1 MNVPTMP
8 APPAHPRRPLALLGT
23 GAFFLAAVSL
33 AGFAARAPLAIVQ
46 FTPDTRSGADAR
58 DATQALVRFDRPMV
72 QFGDPRAPAPLD
84 VACRVAG
91 DGRWIDE
98 RTWVYEFKA
107 ALPSGL
113 RCSASTRKDLKALDG
128 AVMAAPQD
136 FVFESGGPVLI
147 GAVPGED
154 GEPVDSS
161 QVFLVLPDGAVDPVS
176 VREHAQCSIEGV
188 VESVAVKVLSTE
200 ERNRA
205 VAALGE
211 KSGYLAHLTN
221 PAAPWDGPR
230 KDRVKDI
237 LALSCARPLPAG
249 RGMNL
254 VWGRGIRSA
263 DGVVSR
269 SEQRL
274 RYRVREDFNATL
286 ACERINPRAD
296 CLPLG
301 GLRLQFSAPVMTA
314 RLARVRLVD
323 SATGRIYPAQLED
336 APTPAARETLV
347 FPGPFPAR
355 ARVRVELPAGLVDDA
370 GRPLVNAAKFPL
382 TVPLDDLP
390 PLAKFGASFGVL
402 ELKAAPALPLTL
414 RGLVEPHGP
423 MAKPVSSPA
432 AGTSARAKV
441 PGATTT
447 APPLAAWRVAATD
460 EVGIMAWLRRYEGAY
475 DTEVPLLT
483 TRDSRVALSIPRGDP
498 RDTEVI
504 GVPLPHAGLHIV
516 EVPSPRLGEQLLD
529 RPGKVWHVRAA
540 ALVTNLAVH
549 FKHGADSSL
558 AWVTALDTGTPV
570 PGAEVTIRNCLGGVM
585 WKGRTDANGLARIM
599 ERIPDFEG
607 DCNGL
612 WGLFVFARLGGDI
625 AFVRSTWDDGISP
638 WDFGLPYAGT
648 EPSSIRTHAVLDR
661 KLVRAGET
669 VHLKLF
675 RRQPTQQGFALPQQ
689 PAMFLRIQHLG
700 SGRQWRQP
708 LQFMGGGAHADFAVP
723 RDAPLGDYSVEA
735 GYNTG
740 KAEVFEDAGSFEVSE
755 FRLPA
760 MRARLQLPVTP
771 LVAVK
776 SVQADAMITYLAGG
790 GASGAPVTVRWRA
803 EPASVDMPG
812 FDEFDFSAV
821 EIAEGVRGLPADC
834 EDCGDDDS
842 ASPDAEVMVSTRPMA
857 LDTNGSLRT
866 TLELP
871 RAIETPQWLVAEMD
885 YPDANGQRLTVSAR
899 ERLWPAD
906 RLIGLR
912 TARSPRQGEAFP
924 VSAVV
929 LDLQGRPVAGAEVT
943 ITAYAR
949 TVYSWRKRLFGGFYG
964 YENQQEVKR
973 AGTVCT
979 ARTDG
984 AGRLRCMA
992 RLDIRDSVILEARTK
1007 DAAGRLVRATEMRWV
1022 AGSDAWWGGHDSE
1035 RMDIVPA
1042 QRRYAPGTRARLEAH
1057 LPFRSSTALVTVER
1071 EGVIDAWVM
1080 PLSADRP
1087 AFEVPMRAH
1096 YGPNA
1101 FISVLAVRGRVTAP
1115 APTAFVDLGKPTF
1128 RLGYTTLEIGT
1139 DANRLAVEVK
1149 ADAAVYPTRGKARVM
1164 VSAKRADGT
1173 PAAGAELAMVA
1184 VDDALLELAP
1194 NDTWD
1199 VGTALAGERELRVHT
1214 ATAALQV
1221 QGKRHYGRKALAAGG
1236 GGGRLPTRE
1245 LFDTLLLWRAQVP
1258 LDAAGEARLEV
1269 PLNDSLSSFTV
1280 AAIAHQGV
1288 DRFGLGKTQIRT
1300 HRDLMLFSGAPEAV
1314 REGDRVESTASLRNA
1329 ANRALV
1335 VTPTARVTGV
1345 DAAGT
1350 TTALTVPALAPMK
1363 LAAGEARE
1371 VVVAVDVPRGLRRLE
1386 WEWSASAPGVVADR
1400 VKTQGAVL
1408 PWPAEAGIL
1417 QAQLLRVDRVLAIP
1431 VAAPEGAM
1439 PGIGGVRV
1447 KLSPGLAGGLEG
1459 VRDYLLAYPFECLE
1473 QKTSRAVGLG
1483 DAARWEAAMRLLP
1496 VLLDD
1501 SGLARYWAYPDDG
1514 SVALTAQLLSISAA
1528 SQFAIPEGP
1537 RVRMLEALA
1546 EIAEGRRALPGVRY
1560 AGDQLRLR
1568 LQVVEA
1574 LARHGR
1580 ATPSMAA
1587 DLLQDPEAWP
1597 TGALLDALSIV
1608 QRVAVPEA
1616 AQWRARLGVML
1627 RNRLVYNG
1635 TRASFGAASEHMAWW
1650 LMDSP
1655 DETAARALLLLAQ
1668 EPGWSSELPKLAIG
1682 LIGRQQR
1689 GHWDTT
1695 VANAWGALAVR
1706 DFAARFEAVPV
1717 SGITAVTLGGLTRVD
1732 ATGRGMVELPW
1743 PARAGRSGQAVGKG
1757 AVTLGISHVGS
1768 GAPWAT
1774 VQSIAATPLA
1784 KPLVAGY
1791 RVTRE
1796 LAVEQAARPGKLTRG
1811 DILRVTLRIEAAQD
1825 MAWVAI
1831 SDPVPTG
1838 GLVLGGT
1845 ARSAAPLGSTST
1857 ADDTPTWVE
1866 RGQGWWRGYFDWLP
1880 AGKHTLE
1887 YRVRL
1892 NSAGRFQLP
1901 ATRVEAMYAPDVFG
1915 AAPNRALEVGAQ

>member
-1 MNVPTMP
+1 MDGPTTT
-8 APPAHPRRPLALLGT
+8 APCARPRRPLALLGT
-23 GAFFLAAVSL
+23 GALFLATVSL
-33 AGFAARAPLAIVQ
+33 AGLADRTPLSIVQ
-46 FTPDTRSGADAR
+46 FTPDTRAGADAR
-58 DATQALVRFDRPMV
+58 NATQAQVRFDRPMV
-72 QFGDPRAPAPLD
+72 QFGDPRAPAPLN
-84 VACRVAG
+84 VACKVAG

-113 RCSASTRKDLKALDG
+113 RCSASTRKDLKALDD
-128 AVMAAPQD
+128 AVMVAPQD

-147 GAVPGED
+147 GAVPGDD
-154 GEPVDSS
+154 GELIDGS
-161 QVFLVLPDGAVDPVS
+161 QVFLVLPDGTVDPAS
-176 VREHAQCSIEGV
+176 VREHAQCAIEGV
-188 VESVAVKVLSTE
+188 VEGVAVNLLSPV
-200 ERNRA
+200 ERDRA
-205 VAALGE
+205 IAALGE
-211 KSGYLAHLTN
+211 EGGYLARLTN

-230 KDRVKDI
+230 EDRIKDI

-249 RGMNL
+249 KSMSL
-254 VWGRGIRSA
+254 VWGRGIRSM
-263 DGVVSR
+263 DGVVYQ

-286 ACERINPRAD
+286 TCDRINPRAD

-301 GLRLQFSAPVMTA
+301 GLRLRFSAPVA
-314 RLARVRLVD
+314 ERRLAKARLVD
-323 SATGRIYPAQLED
+323 ANTGLAYPAQFEG
-336 APTPAARETLV
+336 APAQATREMLV
-347 FPGPFPAR
+347 FPGPFPAK
-355 ARVRVELPAGLVDDA
+355 ARMRVELPPGLVDDA
-370 GRPLVNAAKFPL
+370 GRPLANAAKFPL

-390 PLAKFGASFGVL
+390 PLAKFGARFGVL

-414 RGLVEPHGP
+414 RGLVEP
-423 MAKPVSSPA
+423 A
-432 AGTSARAKV
+432 ALLPQAVTSTSARPRVGTPTSGALA
-441 PGATTT
+441 ATT
-447 APPLAAWRVAATD
+447 PPLPAWRVAVTD
-460 EVGIMAWLRRYEGAY
+460 ELGIMAWLRRYEEAY
-475 DTEVPLLT
+475 DTGVPLLT
-483 TRDSRVALSIPRGDP
+483 ARDPRVALSIPRGDA
-498 RDTEVI
+498 RLTEVV

-516 EVPSPRLGEQLLD
+516 EVPSPRLGEQLSD
-529 RPGKVWHVRAA
+529 RRGNVWHVRTA

-549 FKHGADSSL
+549 FKQGADSSL
-558 AWVTALDTGTPV
+558 VWVTALDTAKPV
-570 PGAEVTIRNCLGGVM
+570 AGAEVTIRNCLGGVM
-585 WKGRTDANGLARIM
+585 WKGRTDGSGLARVKDRLP
-599 ERIPDFEG
+599 EAPG
-607 DCNGL
+607 NCNGL

-638 WDFGLPYAGT
+638 WDFGLPYADT
-648 EPSSIRTHAVLDR
+648 EPARVATHAVLDR

-689 PAMFLRIQHLG
+689 PATFLRVQHLG
-700 SGRQWRQP
+700 SGREWTQP
-708 LQFMGGGAHADFAVP
+708 LAFTDGNAAADFAVP
-723 RDAPLGDYSVEA
+723 GDAPLGDYRLEVGYKVGKSEA
-735 GYNTG
+735 T
-740 KAEVFEDAGSFEVSE
+740 EDAGAFEVSE

-760 MRARLQLPVTP
+760 MRARLQLPSTP
-771 LVAVK
+771 LIAVK
-776 SVQADAMITYLAGG
+776 SVQADAMVTYLAGG

-803 EPASVDMPG
+803 EPASVSMPG
-812 FDEFDFSAV
+812 YEEFNFSAS
-821 EIAEGVRGLPADC
+821 EIAEGVRGLSADC
-834 EDCGDDDS
+834 EDCGEDGSTTEDV
-842 ASPDAEVMVSTRPMA
+842 EVAVSTRPLA
-857 LDTNGSLRT
+857 LDVNGSLRT
-866 TLELP
+866 TLELT
-871 RAIETPQWLVAEMD
+871 RATEKPQWLVAEMD

-906 RLIGLR
+906 RVIGLR

-979 ARTDG
+979 ARTDV
-984 AGRLRCMA
+984 AGRLRCTSK
-992 RLDIRDSVILEARTK
+992 LDIRDSVILEARTK
-1007 DAAGRLVRATEMRWV
+1007 DTAGRTVRATEMRWL

-1035 RMDIVPA
+1035 RMDVVPA

-1057 LPFRSSTALVTVER
+1057 LPFQSSTALVTVER

-1080 PLSADRP
+1080 PLSAERP

-1101 FISVLAVRGRVTAP
+1101 FISVLAVRGRVSAP

-1128 RLGYTTLEIGT
+1128 RLGYTMLEIGT
-1139 DANRLAVEVK
+1139 DANRLAVDVK
-1149 ADAAVYPTRGKARVM
+1149 SDAAIYPTRGKARV
-1164 VSAKRADGT
+1164 VVTAKRADGT

-1199 VGTALAGERELRVHT
+1199 VAAVLTGERALRVHT

-1221 QGKRHYGRKALAAGG
+1221 QGKRHYGRKAMAAGG

-1245 LFDTLLLWRAQVP
+1245 LFDTLLLWRAKVP
-1258 LDAAGEARLEV
+1258 LDAAGQAHLEV

-1288 DRFGLGKTQIRT
+1288 DRFGLGKTQIKT

-1314 REGDRVESTASLRNA
+1314 REGDRVESTATLRNA
-1329 ANRALV
+1329 ANRTLL
-1335 VTPTARVTGV
+1335 VTPTARVVGV
-1345 DAAGT
+1345 DATGKR
-1350 TTALTVPALAPMK
+1350 TALMVPSLAAVK
-1363 LAAGEARE
+1363 LVAGEARE

-1386 WEWSASAPGVVADR
+1386 WEWSASSPGVPGDS

-1408 PWPAEAGIL
+1408 PWPAAAGVL
-1417 QAQLLRVDRVLAIP
+1417 QAQLVRVDRSLAIP
-1431 VAAPEGAM
+1431 VAAPKDAL
-1439 PGIGGVRV
+1439 PGVGGIRV
-1447 KLSPGLAGGLEG
+1447 QLSPSLVGGLEG
-1459 VRDYLLAYPFECLE
+1459 VRDYLRDYPFECLE

-1483 DAARWEAAMRLLP
+1483 DTARWEAAMRLLP

-1501 SGLARYWAYPDDG
+1501 SGLARYWAYPGEG

-1537 RVRMLEALA
+1537 RTRMLEALV
-1546 EIAEGRRALPGVRY
+1546 EIAEGRRVLPGTRY
-1560 AGDQLRLR
+1560 AGDNLLLR

-1580 ATPSMAA
+1580 ATPAMVA
-1587 DLLQDPEAWP
+1587 DLLRNPEAWP
-1597 TGALLDALSIV
+1597 TSALLDALSIV
-1608 QRVAVPEA
+1608 QRVAAPDA
-1616 AQWRARLGVML
+1616 APWRTRLGAML
-1627 RNRLVYNG
+1627 RNRLIYNG
-1635 TRASFGAASEHMAWW
+1635 TRASFGVASENMAWW

-1655 DETAARALLLLAQ
+1655 DETMARALLLLAQ
-1668 EPGWSSELPKLAIG
+1668 EPGWATDLPKLAIG

-1695 VANAWGALAVR
+1695 VANAWGAVAVR

-1717 SGITAVTLGGLTRVD
+1717 SGMTTATFAGRTRTD
-1732 ATGRGMVELPW
+1732 STARALIELPW
-1743 PARAGRSGQAVGKG
+1743 PEGVAKAASSKG
-1757 AVTLGISHVGS
+1757 TGTLGITHVGT

-1774 VQSIAATPLA
+1774 VQSVAAIPLA

-1791 RVTRE
+1791 RVSRE
-1796 LAVEQAARPGKLTRG
+1796 VTVEQAARPGKLTRG
-1811 DILRVTLRIEAAQD
+1811 DILRITLRIEAAQD

-1845 ARSAAPLGSTST
+1845 ARSAAPLGSTSA
-1857 ADDTPTWVE
+1857 ADNAPTWVE
-1866 RGQGWWRGYFDWLP
+1866 RGQGWWRGYFNWLP

-1915 AAPNRALEVGAQ
+1915 ATPNRALEVGAP

>member
-1 MNVPTMP
+1 MDVPTHVTP
-8 APPAHPRRPLALLGT
+8 HQRPRRPFALLAT
-23 GAFFLAAVSL
+23 GVLFLATVSL
-33 AGFAARAPLAIVQ
+33 AGLADRTPLSIVH
-46 FTPDTRSGADAR
+46 FTPDTRAGADAR

-84 VACRVAG
+84 VACKVDG
-91 DGRWIDE
+91 DGRWLDE

-113 RCSASTRKDLKALDG
+113 RCSASTRKGLQALDG
-128 AVMAAPQD
+128 AVLAAPQD
-136 FVFESGGPVLI
+136 FVFESGGPVLV
-147 GAVPGED
+147 AAAPGED
-154 GEPVDSS
+154 GESIDSA
-161 QVFLVLPDGAVDPVS
+161 QVFLVLPEGAVDPAS
-176 VREHAQCSIEGV
+176 VREHAQCAVEGV
-188 VESVAVKVLSTE
+188 VEGVAVNLLSPA
-200 ERNRA
+200 ERDRA
-205 VAALGE
+205 IAALGADA
-211 KSGYLAHLTN
+211 GGLARLTN

-230 KDRVKDI
+230 EDRVKDI

-249 RGMNL
+249 KVVSL

-263 DGVVSR
+263 DGVVR
-269 SEQRL
+269 QSEQRL

-286 ACERINPRAD
+286 TCDRINPRAD

-301 GLRLQFSAPVMTA
+301 GLRLGFSAPVA
-314 RLARVRLVD
+314 ESRLAKVRLVD
-323 SATGRIYPAQLED
+323 ATTGRVYPAQFEGAPAD
-336 APTPAARETLV
+336 ATRETLV
-347 FPGPFPAR
+347 FPGPFPAKTR
-355 ARVRVELPAGLVDDA
+355 LRVELPAGLVDDA

-382 TVPLDDLP
+382 MVPLDELP
-390 PLAKFGASFGVL
+390 PLAKFGARFGVL

-414 RGLVEPHGP
+414 RGLVEP
-423 MAKPVSSPA
+423 A
-432 AGTSARAKV
+432 AGAAPAQT
-441 PGATTT
+441 ATTT
-447 APPLAAWRVAATD
+447 PPLAAWRVAATD
-460 EVGIMAWLRRYEGAY
+460 EVGIMAWLRRYEQAY
-475 DTEVPLLT
+475 DTGVPLLT
-483 TRDSRVALSIPRGDP
+483 ARDPRVALRIPRGDA
-498 RDTEVI
+498 RLTEVV

-516 EVPSPRLGEQLLD
+516 EVPSPRLGEQLND
-529 RPGKVWHVRAA
+529 RRGSVWHVRAA

-549 FKHGADSSL
+549 FKHGADSSVV
-558 AWVTALDTGTPV
+558 WVTALDTGTPV
-570 PGAEVTIRNCLGGVM
+570 SGAEVTIRNCLGGVL
-585 WKGRTDANGLARIM
+585 WKGQTDASGLARVTDRLP
-599 ERIPDFEG
+599 ETQTQ
-607 DCNGL
+607 CNGL
-612 WGLFVFARLGGDI
+612 WGLFVFARLRGDI
-625 AFVRSTWDDGISP
+625 AFVRSGWDDGISP
-638 WDFGLPYAGT
+638 WDFGLPYADT
-648 EPSSIRTHAVLDR
+648 EPARVITHAVLDR

-675 RRQPTQQGFALPQQ
+675 RRQPTQQGLALPQ
-689 PAMFLRIQHLG
+689 PSDTFLRVQHLG
-700 SGRQWRQP
+700 SGREWKQALP
-708 LQFMGGGAHADFAVP
+708 FTDGNAVADFPVP
-723 RDAPLGDYSVEA
+723 RDAPLGDYRVEV
-735 GYNTG
+735 GYKVG
-740 KAEVFEDAGSFEVSE
+740 KSEAADDAGAFEVSE

-760 MRARLQLPVTP
+760 MRARLQLPATP

-776 SVQADAMITYLAGG
+776 SVQADAMVTYLAGG
-790 GASGAPVTVRWRA
+790 GASGAPVTVRWRT
-803 EPASVDMPG
+803 EPASVSMPG
-812 FDEFDFSAV
+812 YGEFNFSAS
-821 EIAEGVRGLPADC
+821 EIAEGVRRLAADC
-834 EDCGDDDS
+834 EDCGDGDS
-842 ASPDAEVMVSTRPMA
+842 TAEEAEVAVSTRPLA
-857 LDTNGSLRT
+857 LDANGSLRT
-866 TLELP
+866 TLELT
-871 RAIETPQWLVAEMD
+871 RATATPQWLVAEMD

-899 ERLWPAD
+899 ERLWPAN
-906 RLIGLR
+906 RVIGLR

-924 VSAVV
+924 VAAVV

-979 ARTDG
+979 AKTDA
-984 AGRLRCMA
+984 AGRLRCTA
-992 RLDIRDSVILEARTK
+992 KLDLRDSVIVEAHTK
-1007 DAAGRLVRATEMRWV
+1007 DSAGRVVRATETRWL
-1022 AGSDAWWGGHDSE
+1022 AGSDAWWGGNDSE
-1035 RMDIVPA
+1035 RMDVVPA

-1080 PLSADRP
+1080 PLSAERP

-1128 RLGYTTLEIGT
+1128 RLGYAMLEIGT
-1139 DANRLAVEVK
+1139 DANRLAVDVK
-1149 ADAAVYPTRGKARVM
+1149 TDATVYPTRGKAQVV

-1194 NDTWD
+1194 NDTWE
-1199 VGTALAGERELRVHT
+1199 VGAALAGERSLRVHT

-1221 QGKRHYGRKALAAGG
+1221 QGKRHYGRKAMAAGG

-1245 LFDTLLLWRAQVP
+1245 LFDTLLLWKAKVP
-1258 LDAAGEARLEV
+1258 LDAAGQARLEV

-1288 DRFGLGKTQIRT
+1288 DRFGLGKAQIKT

-1314 REGDRVESTASLRNA
+1314 REGDRVEATATLRNA
-1329 ANRALV
+1329 ANRKLV
-1335 VTPTARVTGV
+1335 VTPTARVVGV
-1345 DAAGT
+1345 DATGKR
-1350 TTALTVPALAPMK
+1350 TALAVPPLVPVT

-1371 VVVAVDVPRGLRRLE
+1371 VMVAVEVPRGLRRLE
-1386 WEWSASAPGVVADR
+1386 WEWSASAPGVPGDS

-1408 PWPAEAGIL
+1408 PWPAAAGVL
-1417 QAQLLRVDRVLAIP
+1417 QAQLLRVDRTLAIP
-1431 VAAPEGAM
+1431 VAAPKDAI
-1439 PGIGGVRV
+1439 PGVGGVRV
-1447 KLSPGLAGGLEG
+1447 QLSPSLAGGLEG
-1459 VRDYLLAYPFECLE
+1459 VRDYLRDYPFECLE
-1473 QKTSRAVGLG
+1473 QKTSRAVGLR
-1483 DAARWEAAMRLLP
+1483 DTARWEAAMRLLP

-1501 SGLARYWAYPDDG
+1501 SGLARYWAYPGEG

-1528 SQFAIPEGP
+1528 SQFIIPEGA
-1537 RVRMLEALA
+1537 RTRLLEALV
-1546 EIAEGRRALPGVRY
+1546 ELAEGRGVLPGARY
-1560 AGDQLRLR
+1560 AGDHLLLR

-1580 ATPSMAA
+1580 ATPAMVA
-1587 DLLQDPEAWP
+1587 DLLRSPEAWP
-1597 TGALLDALSIV
+1597 TSALLDALSIV
-1608 QRVAVPEA
+1608 QHVAAPEGA
-1616 AQWRARLGVML
+1616 PWRTRLGAML
-1627 RNRLVYNG
+1627 RNRLIYNG
-1635 TRASFGAASEHMAWW
+1635 TRASFGAASENMAWW

-1655 DETAARALLLLAQ
+1655 DETMARALLLLAQ
-1668 EPGWSSELPKLAIG
+1668 EPGWAADLPKLAVG
-1682 LIGRQQR
+1682 LLGRQQR

-1695 VANAWGALAVR
+1695 VANAWGAVAVR
-1706 DFAARFEAVPV
+1706 DFAARFESVPV
-1717 SGITAVTLGGLTRVD
+1717 SGITTATLAGLTRTD
-1732 ATGRGMVELPW
+1732 TTARALIELPW
-1743 PARAGRSGQAVGKG
+1743 PDGAAKAAVTKTAPTKAAG
-1757 AVTLGISHVGS
+1757 TLGITHIGA

-1774 VQSIAATPLA
+1774 VQSVAAIPLA

-1796 LAVEQAARPGKLTRG
+1796 VTVEQAARPGKLTRG

-1845 ARSAAPLGSTST
+1845 ARSAAPLGSTSA
-1857 ADDTPTWVE
+1857 ADNAPTWVE
-1866 RGQGWWRGYFDWLP
+1866 RGQGWWRGYFHWLP

-1915 AAPNRALEVGAQ
+1915 ATPNRALEVGAP

>member
-1 MNVPTMP
+1 MDAATRI
-8 APPAHPRRPLALLGT
+8 AQFARPRRPFALLGT
-23 GAFFLAAVSL
+23 GALFLATVSL
-33 AGFAARAPLAIVQ
+33 AGLADRTPLSVVH
-46 FTPDTRSGADAR
+46 FTPDMRAGADAR
-58 DATQALVRFDRPMV
+58 NATQALVRFDRPMV

-84 VACRVAG
+84 VACKVAG

-128 AVMAAPQD
+128 AVMVAPQD

-147 GAVPGED
+147 SAVPGDD
-154 GEPVDSS
+154 GESVDGA
-161 QVFLVLPDGAVDPVS
+161 QVFLVLPDGTVDPAS

-188 VESVAVKVLSTE
+188 VEGVAVNVLSPTD
-200 ERNRA
+200 RDRA
-205 VAALGE
+205 IAALGDE
-211 KSGYLAHLTN
+211 GGYLARLTN
-221 PAAPWDGPR
+221 PAAPWDGAR
-230 KDRVKDI
+230 EDRIKDI

-249 RGMNL
+249 KAMSL
-254 VWGRGIRSA
+254 VWGRGIRSL
-263 DGVVSR
+263 DGVVYQ

-286 ACERINPRAD
+286 TCDRINPRAD

-301 GLRLQFSAPVMTA
+301 GLRLRFSAPVTEI
-314 RLARVRLVD
+314 RLAKVRLVD
-323 SATGRIYPAQLED
+323 ATTGRVYPAQFD
-336 APTPAARETLV
+336 GAPARATRETLV

-355 ARVRVELPAGLVDDA
+355 ARVRVELPPGLVDDA

-390 PLAKFGASFGVL
+390 PLAKFGARFGVL

-414 RGLVEPHGP
+414 RGLVEPGGLLP
-423 MAKPVSSPA
+423 QPVANA
-432 AGTSARAKV
+432 APS
-441 PGATTT
+441 PGAGAKKPEALAT
-447 APPLAAWRVAATD
+447 PPLAAWRVAATD
-460 EVGIMAWLRRYEGAY
+460 EVGIMAWLRRYEEAY
-475 DTEVPLLT
+475 DTGVPLLT
-483 TRDSRVALSIPRGDP
+483 ARDPRVALRIPRGDA
-498 RDTEVI
+498 RTTEVV

-516 EVPSPRLGEQLLD
+516 EVPSPRLGEQLSD
-529 RPGKVWHVRAA
+529 RRGQIWHVRAA

-549 FKHGADSSL
+549 FKQGAESSL
-558 AWVTALDTGTPV
+558 VWVTALDTAKPV
-570 PGAEVTIRNCLGGVM
+570 PSAEVTIRNCVGGVM
-585 WKGRTDANGLARIM
+585 WKGRTDASGLARVT
-599 ERIPDFEG
+599 ERLPEAPG
-607 DCNGL
+607 NCNGL
-612 WGLFVFARLGGDI
+612 WGLFVFARLAGDI
-625 AFVRSTWDDGISP
+625 AFVRSSWDEGISP
-638 WDFGLPYAGT
+638 WDFGLPYADT
-648 EPSSIRTHAVLDR
+648 EPSRVSTHAVLDR

-675 RRQPTQQGFALPQQ
+675 RRQPTQRGFALPTQ
-689 PAMFLRIQHLG
+689 PAGTFLRVQHLG
-700 SGRQWRQP
+700 SGREWTQP
-708 LQFMGGGAHADFAVP
+708 LAFTDGNAVADFAVP
-723 RDAPLGDYSVEA
+723 RDAPLGDYRLEV
-735 GYNTG
+735 GYKVG
-740 KAEVFEDAGSFEVSE
+740 KAEATEDAGSFEVSE

-760 MRARLQLPVTP
+760 MRARLQLPATP

-776 SVQADAMITYLAGG
+776 SVQADAMVTYLAGG

-803 EPASVDMPG
+803 EPASVSMPG
-812 FDEFDFSAV
+812 FNDFTFSAS
-821 EIAEGVRGLPADC
+821 EIVEGVRGLSGDC
-834 EDCGDDDS
+834 EECGSEDS
-842 ASPDAEVMVSTRPMA
+842 ATEEAEVAVSTRPLT
-857 LDTNGSLRT
+857 LDANGSLRT
-866 TLELP
+866 TLELTKASEQP
-871 RAIETPQWLVAEMD
+871 RWLVAEMD

-906 RLIGLR
+906 RVIGLR

-924 VSAVV
+924 VAAVV

-979 ARTDG
+979 ARTDV
-984 AGRLRCMA
+984 AGRLRCTSK
-992 RLDIRDSVILEARTK
+992 LDIRDSVILEARTK
-1007 DAAGRLVRATEMRWV
+1007 DTAGRPVRATETRWL

-1035 RMDIVPA
+1035 RMDVIPA
-1042 QRRYAPGTRARLEAH
+1042 QRRYVPGTRARLEAH
-1057 LPFRSSTALVTVER
+1057 MPFHSSTALVTVER

-1080 PLSADRP
+1080 PLSAERP

-1096 YGPNA
+1096 YGPNV

-1128 RLGYTTLEIGT
+1128 RLGYTMLQVGT
-1139 DANRLAVEVK
+1139 DANRLSVDVK
-1149 ADAAVYPTRGKARVM
+1149 ADAAVYPTRGKAQVV

-1173 PAAGAELAMVA
+1173 PAAGAEIAMVA

-1199 VGTALAGERELRVHT
+1199 VGAVLTGERSLRVHT

-1221 QGKRHYGRKALAAGG
+1221 QGKRHYGRKAMAAGG

-1245 LFDTLLLWRAQVP
+1245 LFDTLLLWRARVP
-1258 LDAAGEARLEV
+1258 LDAAGQARLQV

-1288 DRFGLGKTQIRT
+1288 DRFGFGTTQIKT
-1300 HRDLMLFSGAPEAV
+1300 HRDLMLFSGAPETV
-1314 REGDRVESTASLRNA
+1314 REGERVESTATLRNA
-1329 ANRALV
+1329 ANRTLV
-1335 VTPTARVTGV
+1335 VTPMARVTGV
-1345 DAAGT
+1345 DAAGKA
-1350 TTALTVPALAPMK
+1350 TALVVPALAPVK

-1386 WEWSASAPGVVADR
+1386 WEWSASSPGVPGDS

-1408 PWPAEAGIL
+1408 PWPAAAGVL
-1417 QAQLLRVDRVLAIP
+1417 QAQLVRVDRPIAIP
-1431 VAAPEGAM
+1431 VATPKDAV
-1439 PGIGGVRV
+1439 PGVGGVRV
-1447 KLSPGLAGGLEG
+1447 QLSPSLVGGLEG
-1459 VRDYLLAYPFECLE
+1459 VRDYLREYPYECLE

-1483 DAARWEAAMRLLP
+1483 DATRWEAAMRLLP

-1501 SGLARYWAYPDDG
+1501 SGLARYWAYPSEG

-1528 SQFAIPEGP
+1528 SRFAIPEGP
-1537 RVRMLEALA
+1537 RTRMLDALV
-1546 EIAEGRRALPGVRY
+1546 EIAEGRRALPGARY
-1560 AGDQLRLR
+1560 AGDSLLLR

-1574 LARHGR
+1574 LAQHGR
-1580 ATPSMAA
+1580 ATPAMVVE
-1587 DLLQDPEAWP
+1587 LLHAPEAWP
-1597 TGALLDALSIV
+1597 TSALVDALSIV
-1608 QRVAVPEA
+1608 QHVAMPEA
-1616 AQWRARLGVML
+1616 AKWRTQLGAML

-1635 TRASFGAASEHMAWW
+1635 TRASFGAASENMAWW
-1650 LMDSP
+1650 LMESP

-1668 EPGWSSELPKLAIG
+1668 EPRWAEELPKLAVG
-1682 LIGRQQR
+1682 LLARQQR

-1695 VANAWGALAVR
+1695 VANAWGAVAVR

-1717 SGITAVTLGGLTRVD
+1717 SGTTTASLAGATRTD
-1732 ATGRGMVELPW
+1732 TTARAMLQLPW
-1743 PARAGRSGQAVGKG
+1743 PEGAAKTSSGKDAG
-1757 AVTLGISHVGS
+1757 TLRISHEGT

-1774 VQSIAATPLA
+1774 VQSVAAIPLV

-1796 LAVEQAARPGKLTRG
+1796 VTVEQATRPGKLTRG
-1811 DILRVTLRIEAAQD
+1811 DVLRITLRIEAAQD

-1845 ARSAAPLGSTST
+1845 ARSSASLGSTSV
-1857 ADDTPTWVE
+1857 ADNAPTWVE
-1866 RGQGWWRGYFDWLP
+1866 RGQGWWRGYFNWLP
-1880 AGKHTLE
+1880 TGKHTVE

-1915 AAPNRALEVGAQ
+1915 ATPNRALEVGAQ